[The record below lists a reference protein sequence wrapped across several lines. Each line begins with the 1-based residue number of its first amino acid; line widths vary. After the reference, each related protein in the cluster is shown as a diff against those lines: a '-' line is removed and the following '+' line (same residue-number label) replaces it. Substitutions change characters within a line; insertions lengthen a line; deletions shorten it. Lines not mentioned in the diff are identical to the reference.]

1 MSYDEQQQRRSRVVV
16 ETPAGRSERE
26 VVHTERVPERQGFS
40 TAAVAALVVGAVALV
55 TIIFLFLMRGQQDT
69 ANDNL
74 RINAQQQPAPATQP
88 QQPVIVQQP
97 APAQQ
102 PPIVVQQPATT
113 QPAPVIVTPPA
124 SSSDTG
130 SSKPSGTDDA
140 TVQSQVDKK
149 IADDTTIAALGV
161 TAIVVDGKVTLMGTV
176 NSDALKSRV
185 ERLVNSVKGVK
196 NVDNKIVVVAQ

>member
-40 TAAVAALVVGAVALV
+40 TGAVAALVVGAVALV
-55 TIIFLFLMRGQQDT
+55 TIIFLFVMRGQQDT
-69 ANDNL
+69 ANDNI
-74 RINAQQQPAPATQP
+74 RINAQQPATATQP

-102 PPIVVQQPATT
+102 QPIVVQQPATT

-124 SSSDTG
+124 TSDSSAT
-130 SSKPSGTDDA
+130 KPSGTDDS
-140 TVQSQVDKK
+140 TIQSQIDKK

-161 TAIVVDGKVTLMGTV
+161 TAVVVDGKVTLMGTV
-176 NSDALKSRV
+176 DSDALKSRV
-185 ERLVNSVKGVK
+185 ARLVNSVKGVK

>member
-40 TAAVAALVVGAVALV
+40 TGAVAALVVGAVALV
-55 TIIFLFLMRGQQDT
+55 TIIFLFVMRGQQDT
-69 ANDNL
+69 ANDNI
-74 RINAQQQPAPATQP
+74 RVNAQQPPTATQP

-97 APAQQ
+97 APVQQ

-113 QPAPVIVTPPA
+113 QPAPVIVTQPA
-124 SSSDTG
+124 PDSG
-130 SSKPSGTDDA
+130 SSKPSGSDDSA
-140 TVQSQVDKK
+140 IQSQVDKK

-185 ERLVNSVKGVK
+185 ERLVNSVRGVK